1 MAQEQFF
8 EVREDRTAAL
18 AREITARLAASVSAH
33 GAASLIVAG
42 GSTPGPLFDVLAQA
56 PAPWDKTSVSL
67 TDERWVAT
75 DDPTSNERQVRERL
89 LVDHAANAWFVGLK
103 TPQATPAAAKEGV
116 EKALT
121 ALPRPFDVVVL
132 GMGADGHFASLF
144 PGAPELK
151 AGLDPNNADLVIPVR
166 REGAAGAAERLSLTL
181 SALLAARWIAIL
193 VDGEEK
199 LDVYRRAMAGEDAR
213 ELPIRAILKQTSTP
227 VDIWW
232 AP

>member
-8 EVREDRTAAL
+8 EIRDDRTAAL
-18 AREITARLAASVSAH
+18 AREITARLAAGVTER

-42 GSTPGPLFDVLAQA
+42 GSTPGPLFDALALS

-67 TDERWVAT
+67 TDERWVTT

-89 LVDHAANAWFVGLK
+89 LLDHAANAWFMGLK
-103 TPQATPAAAKEGV
+103 TPHATPAAAKAEV
-116 EKALT
+116 EKALA

-144 PGAPELK
+144 PGASELA
-151 AGLDPNNADLVIPVR
+151 AGLDPNRADLTIPVR
-166 REGAAGAAERLSLTL
+166 RDGAAGAPERLSLTL

-193 VDGEEK
+193 IDGDEK
-199 LDVYRRAMAGEDAR
+199 LDVYRRAIAGDDTD
-213 ELPIRAILKQTSTP
+213 ELPIRAILKQASTP